1 MLLPNASFSATETPG
16 ENCVKDA
23 DSPWLLDYEAYYW
36 PSFSPESSN
45 SRRQGTRPSFP
56 RLSPLRTLVQ
66 TTCSSVCQRSQHAV
80 LTVLV
85 FLVTIFMFILSS
97 HLLSAALGK
106 KCFLLT
112 ELPLSSFIRSTLVS
126 WEGQT
131 DHCVIYL
138 TWQILF
144 LWNIQN
150 HSLCFLPEGKVID
163 FGVCK
168 WTSKS

>member
-1 MLLPNASFSATETPG
+1 MNEEALTRRCMLLPNASFSATETPG

-85 FLVTIFMFILSS
+85 FLVTLFMFIHSS
-97 HLLSAALGK
+97 HMLSAALGK

-126 WEGQT
+126 
-131 DHCVIYL
+131 
-138 TWQILF
+138 
-144 LWNIQN
+144 
-150 HSLCFLPEGKVID
+150 
-163 FGVCK
+163 
-168 WTSKS
+168 